1 MTSSQTLQTPIPAAH
16 LAAAE
21 AELKTDPVRSSE
33 LAREVLTTSPN
44 ALATAQ
50 ALLILGQAEYQQGHS
65 AGALD
70 PLLQAY
76 AALKAQ
82 DAQKALECALML
94 GRAYRDLGEFSD
106 ASDWLDKA
114 LTLSRE
120 VKSPLEA
127 EALNLLASVVAEQ
140 GDYGKALEYLREA
153 LPIAQNY
160 GLQERQANI
169 LDYIGHIYSF
179 LGNYPDALESSKQA
193 YDLLQAVAPESRSAI
208 GNLINL
214 GGLYQ
219 VIGNNDQALTFLQR
233 AREVS
238 RASDDSMME
247 AAALNNLANVHSD
260 SGAWE
265 VAQDLFKEA
274 LRLSR
279 RINNRAYEIDNLD
292 GLGQVQVALGRFEQA
307 VETHTAVLDVAREIG
322 DRGGEVDALL
332 NLGRGYLELENSE
345 AALEVL
351 SEGLTLA
358 EALERSRSVYE
369 AHELL
374 SKAYEALGELTCALF
389 HQREFHRAEKAI
401 FNRENEER
409 TRQLAVQFEVERAR
423 HEAEAY
429 RLRTEVAQGARREAE
444 AAVAERTLEL
454 EESQLEV
461 VTRLAVAA
469 EYRDDVTGEHTRRV
483 GRNAAAIAYA
493 LGWPEDEVQLLY
505 TAARLHDVGKIGISD
520 TVLLKPDKL
529 TDEEF
534 ERMRNH
540 TVIGARILSNGR
552 SRLLQMAEE
561 IALAHHER
569 YDGRGYPHGLAGKR
583 IPETARIVAVADVL
597 DALTHARP
605 YKEAWSV
612 QETLAEIAQSG
623 GRHFDPQVVAACLR
637 VFGEGK
643 LSPLEP
649 QSLKETLTNLQEVLA
664 NA

>member
-1 MTSSQTLQTPIPAAH
+1 MISSQTLQAPIPAAH

-21 AELKTDPVRSSE
+21 VELKTDPVRSSE
-33 LAREVLTTSPN
+33 LAREVLATSPN
-44 ALATAQ
+44 ALTTAQ
-50 ALLILGQAEYQQGHS
+50 ALLILGQAEYQQGRS
-65 AGALD
+65 AGALN

-76 AALKAQ
+76 AALETQ

-94 GRAYRDLGEFSD
+94 GRAYRDLGSFSD
-106 ASDWLDKA
+106 ASDWLEKA
-114 LTLSRE
+114 LTLSKE
-120 VKSPLEA
+120 AKSPLEA
-127 EALNLLASVVAEQ
+127 EALNLLAGVTAEQ
-140 GDYGKALEYLREA
+140 GEYGTALSHLENALSIACRHELR
-153 LPIAQNY
+153 
-160 GLQERQANI
+160 ERQANI
-169 LDYIGHIYSF
+169 LDYIGQIYFF
-179 LGNYPDALESSKQA
+179 LGNYPSALESLKQA
-193 YDLLQAVAPESRSAI
+193 YDVLQTVAPDSRSAI
-208 GNLINL
+208 ANLVNL
-214 GGLYQ
+214 GNLYQ
-219 VIGNNDQALTFLQR
+219 VMSEQEQALTFLQR

-238 RASDDSMME
+238 RASNDLTME

-332 NLGRGYLELENSE
+332 NLGRGYLELENPE
-345 AALEVL
+345 AALKVL

-358 EALERSRSVYE
+358 EASERSRSVYE

-374 SKAYEALGELTCALF
+374 SQAYEAHGELTRALF

-409 TRQLAVQFEVERAR
+409 TRQLAVQFEVERTR

-429 RLRTEVAQGARREAE
+429 RLRTEVAQQARREAE

-612 QETLAEIAQSG
+612 EETLAEIARSR

-649 QSLKETLTNLQEVLA
+649 QSLAETLEALQNIL
-664 NA
+664 